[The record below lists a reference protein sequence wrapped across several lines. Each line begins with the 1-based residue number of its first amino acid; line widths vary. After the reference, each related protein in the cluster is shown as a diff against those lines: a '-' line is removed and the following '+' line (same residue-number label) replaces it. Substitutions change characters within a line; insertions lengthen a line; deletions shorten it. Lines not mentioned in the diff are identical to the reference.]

1 MRRRLTALFGVAVC
15 AGAGDVE
22 VRAAHDGPPPA
33 AHIPAIPVAQE
44 TADARCPIPTRFRSA
59 FERASS
65 ETNLPLA
72 LLTAVAQVESRF
84 QPAATSS
91 VGAQGLLQVMP
102 TTARELNMD
111 VSDSTSNVLAGARYL
126 QRLFERFGSA
136 DLALAAYNA
145 GPTAVA
151 KAGGA
156 PTLETV
162 TYVANV
168 DRIWRLLQGCA

>member
-15 AGAGDVE
+15 AGAGAVA
-22 VRAAHDGPPPA
+22 VRAAHDVTPPA
-33 AHIPAIPVAQE
+33 AHIPAIPVAKE

-102 TTARELNMD
+102 TTAAEY
-111 VSDSTSNVLAGARYL
+111 AARLYDAL
-126 QRLFERFGSA
+126 HRLDA
-136 DLALAAYNA
+136 LALDQIVVAPLPPGEEWLAIRDRLRRAAVK
-145 GPTAVA
+145 G
-151 KAGGA
+151 
-156 PTLETV
+156 
-162 TYVANV
+162 
-168 DRIWRLLQGCA
+168 

>member
-1 MRRRLTALFGVAVC
+1 MRHRLSALFGVAVC
-15 AGAGDVE
+15 AGAGAVA
-22 VRAAHDGPPPA
+22 VQAAHNVGPAA
-33 AHIPAIPVAQE
+33 AHIPAIPVARE
-44 TADARCPIPTRFRSA
+44 AADQRCPIPARFRSS
-59 FERASS
+59 FVRASA

-84 QPAATSS
+84 QASATSS

-102 TTARELNMD
+102 TTAKELNLD
-111 VSDSTSNVLAGARYL
+111 VSDANTNVLAGARYL
-126 QRLFERFGSA
+126 ERLLERFGSA

-145 GPTAVA
+145 GPTAVE
-151 KAGGA
+151 KAGRA

-168 DRIWRLLQGCA
+168 NSIWRRLQGCA

>member
-15 AGAGDVE
+15 AGAGAVA
-22 VRAAHDGPPPA
+22 VRAAHDVATPA
-33 AHIPAIPVAQE
+33 ARIPAIPVARE
-44 TADARCPIPTRFRSA
+44 TSDARCPIPARFRSS
-59 FERASS
+59 FERASG

-84 QPAATSS
+84 RPTATSS
-91 VGAQGLLQVMP
+91 VGAQGVMQVMP
-102 TTARELNMD
+102 TTAKELNLD
-111 VSDSTSNVLAGARYL
+111 VSDSNNNVLAGARYL
-126 QRLFERFGSA
+126 ERQFERFSSA
-136 DLALAAYNA
+136 DVALAAYNA

-168 DRIWRLLQGCA
+168 DRIWRRLQGCA